1 MLRAGLAASPWVS
14 VDDTSARHQARG
26 GFCTH
31 IGNDWFPWFGTRECK
46 SRLNFLD
53 LLRGGEASLV
63 LTDAAF
69 DDMRRRALPAALI
82 ARLAEQLQTTF
93 ADQAAWSAHLERLGF
108 TDLKTTPNPV
118 QIATEGAIWGSIHAQ
133 GLWRDAVV
141 RRRCRAICRWPSRA
155 MLGARGTAGAQAR
168 SFHGSPSRRAAAHSR
183 SDLGFLCRSQVV
195 SSQPRPTPPVGFANR
210 MTLAVSAITLSQPS
224 PSELAG

>member
-31 IGNDWFPWFGTRECK
+31 IGNDWFPWFGTRESN

-63 LTDAAF
+63 LNDAAF

-82 ARLAEQLQTTF
+82 ARLPN
-93 ADQAAWSAHLERLGF
+93 SCKPRLPIKPRGQHIS
-108 TDLKTTPNPV
+108 N
-118 QIATEGAIWGSIHAQ
+118 
-133 GLWRDAVV
+133 GLA
-141 RRRCRAICRWPSRA
+141 SR
-155 MLGARGTAGAQAR
+155 
-168 SFHGSPSRRAAAHSR
+168 
-183 SDLGFLCRSQVV
+183 
-195 SSQPRPTPPVGFANR
+195 
-210 MTLAVSAITLSQPS
+210 I
-224 PSELAG
+224 